1 MKAVRSQ
8 LSLLAVAGGLG
19 IAAFVGAGVSSG
31 AGAAT
36 LPNISLPSTDVT
48 PAHCRNFYH
57 CHEVCKRRW
66 YGRKKCRE
74 YCHRC

>member
-8 LSLLAVAGGLG
+8 LRLLAVAGGLG
-19 IAAFVGAGVSSG
+19 ITAIVGAGVPSG

-36 LPNISLPSTDVT
+36 LPNISLPSTDIT
-48 PAHCRNFYH
+48 PAHCRSFYH

>member
-1 MKAVRSQ
+1 MKAVRSL

-19 IAAFVGAGVSSG
+19 IAASVGAAVSSG
-31 AGAAT
+31 AEAAT
-36 LPNISLPSTDVT
+36 LPNLSIPSTDVT
-48 PAHCRNFYH
+48 PAHCRSFYH